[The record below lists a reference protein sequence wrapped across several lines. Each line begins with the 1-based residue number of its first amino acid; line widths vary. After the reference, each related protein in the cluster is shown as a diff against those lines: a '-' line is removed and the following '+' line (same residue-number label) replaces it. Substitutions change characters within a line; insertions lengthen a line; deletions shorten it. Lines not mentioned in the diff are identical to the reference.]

1 MSRSLNA
8 PFPHSPARL
17 SHLQYHLTAIN
28 PLVNKTPTN
37 EFTGTANVAVAMA
50 INSTVTRQARRIYVG
65 NIPFG
70 CTEQSTMQFFNE
82 QMTMCG
88 LVNQKVS

>member
-1 MSRSLNA
+1 MSFVFL
-8 PFPHSPARL
+8 
-17 SHLQYHLTAIN
+17 AIN
-28 PLVNKTPTN
+28 PLVNKPPTN
-37 EFTGTANVAVAMA
+37 EFTGGANVAVAMA

-82 QMTMCG
+82 QMQMCG
-88 LVNQKVS
+88 LVNTKVSETPLS